1 MMKYAKII
9 TLLLAVLMVL
19 SLSACGK
26 KMSQEEIE
34 EACVKARPSI
44 VPSIQSGGL
53 MSLKGILCTYALE
66 YNQDYP
72 GQDPFAEILADY
84 RMSDLGSSYQF
95 DYPVK

>member
-1 MMKYAKII
+1 MTRYIKII
-9 TLLLAVLMVL
+9 ALLLIVLMAL

-26 KMSQEEIE
+26 KMSEEGME
-34 EACVKARPSI
+34 GACVKARPSI
-44 VPSIQSGGL
+44 VPAIQSGGL
-53 MSLKGILCTYALE
+53 MQLKGILCTYALE

-84 RMSDLGSSYQF
+84 RMSDLGLSYQF

>member
-1 MMKYAKII
+1 MRKYTKNI

-26 KMSQEEIE
+26 KMSEEEME
-34 EACVKARPSI
+34 EACVNARPSI
-44 VPSIQSGGL
+44 VPAIQSGGL
-53 MSLKGILCTYALE
+53 MQLKGILCTYALE

>member
-1 MMKYAKII
+1 
-9 TLLLAVLMVL
+9 MVL

-34 EACVKARPSI
+34 KACVKARPSI
-44 VPSIQSGGL
+44 VPSIQSEGL
-53 MSLKGILCTYALE
+53 IPLKGILCTYALE

>member
-53 MSLKGILCTYALE
+53 MQLKGILCTYALE

-84 RMSDLGSSYQF
+84 RMQQPGANPIIMFTLI
-95 DYPVK
+95 

>member
-9 TLLLAVLMVL
+9 TLLLAVFMAL

-26 KMSQEEIE
+26 KMSEEEME
-34 EACVKARPSI
+34 EACVNARPSI
-44 VPSIQSGGL
+44 VPAIQSGGL
-53 MSLKGILCTYALE
+53 MQLKGILCTYALE

-84 RMSDLGSSYQF
+84 RMQQPGANPIIMFTLI
-95 DYPVK
+95 

>member
-1 MMKYAKII
+1 M
-9 TLLLAVLMVL
+9 
-19 SLSACGK
+19 
-26 KMSQEEIE
+26 
-34 EACVKARPSI
+34 P
-44 VPSIQSGGL
+44 
-53 MSLKGILCTYALE
+53 LKGILCTYALE